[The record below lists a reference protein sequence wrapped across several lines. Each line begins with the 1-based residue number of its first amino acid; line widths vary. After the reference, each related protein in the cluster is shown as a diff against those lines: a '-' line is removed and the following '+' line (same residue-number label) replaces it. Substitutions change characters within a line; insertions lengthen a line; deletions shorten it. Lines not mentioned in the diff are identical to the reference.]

1 MTVGDRVFTVS
12 SLPGFKGEVGAG
24 GRVAEEQLALGVL
37 HHWDQV
43 ARVGLALVPE
53 HVETRALYNPD
64 KPGIEQV
71 NTNNIHNTCSY
82 SDCERVSK
90 IMAPNSPTLT

>member
-71 NTNNIHNTCSY
+71 NTNNNIHNTY
-82 SDCERVSK
+82 YTVGAIIFE
-90 IMAPNSPTLT
+90 TLSLV

>member
-1 MTVGDRVFTVS
+1 MFTVS

-43 ARVGLALVPE
+43 ARVYQCGKKRKCA
-53 HVETRALYNPD
+53 
-64 KPGIEQV
+64 
-71 NTNNIHNTCSY
+71 SY
-82 SDCERVSK
+82 HRHPQKLPPFYYIPHDLSMLQLK
-90 IMAPNSPTLT
+90 TLTPTRKE

>member
-82 SDCERVSK
+82 SD
-90 IMAPNSPTLT
+90 LH

>member
-1 MTVGDRVFTVS
+1 MFTVS

-43 ARVGLALVPE
+43 AR
-53 HVETRALYNPD
+53 
-64 KPGIEQV
+64 
-71 NTNNIHNTCSY
+71 
-82 SDCERVSK
+82 
-90 IMAPNSPTLT
+90 M